1 MRGEHGRNARGFTLV
16 ELLVAQA
23 LGLAMMTV
31 LVASLSSLYKRVQV
45 SADAA
50 ENSETAY
57 FLMGALAH
65 WLSESRSPML
75 AVDSLSTPTWT
86 ADDDESTVIVD
97 PCGTP
102 LKSPFDFYHAAAAIV
117 PAEDVSCLP
126 SPSVTDSSM
135 VLVVER
141 RLPCR
146 EKCGD
151 AGFYA
156 VLPDCSSGHVVPEWR
171 SGDRASG
178 DEASG
183 VDEASGG
190 EEARGKKNSGGMVLD
205 DMGDGGSDDETCDAE
220 PLLFQLH
227 RMLIYVRNYSRRRGD
242 GVPALM
248 MSRLATE
255 PEPRWLRSDMLAS
268 GVFDWDLR
276 ERMGTH
282 RSRAVTVRFSVK
294 GKHQST
300 SVDRTILLELSP
312 LELPRLEL
320 RPSVFRPVD
329 RRPDARLALDLAWP

>member
-102 LKSPFDFYHAAAAIV
+102 LQSPFDFYHAAAAIV
-117 PAEDVSCLP
+117 PADDVSCLP

-146 EKCGD
+146 EVCD
-151 AGFYA
+151 AGVYA

-183 VDEASGG
+183 GDQASGG
-190 EEARGKKNSGGMVLD
+190 EEARGKKNSGGMVLG

-276 ERMGTH
+276 ERVGTH

-300 SVDRTILLELSP
+300 SVDRTILLEL
-312 LELPRLEL
+312 

-329 RRPDARLALDLAWP
+329 RRPEARLALDVAWP

>member
-31 LVASLSSLYKRVQV
+31 LVASLSLLYKRVQV

-65 WLSESRSPML
+65 WLSESGSPML

-102 LKSPFDFYHAAAAIV
+102 LQSPFDFYHAAAAIV

-135 VLVVER
+135 VLLVER

-146 EKCGD
+146 DKCGD

-156 VLPDCSSGHVVPEWR
+156 VLSDCSSGHVVPEWR

-183 VDEASGG
+183 G
-190 EEARGKKNSGGMVLD
+190 EEARGKKKSGGMGLG

-227 RMLIYVRNYSRRRGD
+227 RMLIYVRNYIRRRGD

-294 GKHQST
+294 GKYQST
-300 SVDRTILLELSP
+300 SVDRTTLLELSP
-312 LELPRLEL
+312 SELRPLEL
-320 RPSVFRPVD
+320 RPSEFRPVD
-329 RRPDARLALDLAWP
+329 RRPEARLALDLAWP